1 MLTTTEKMYTEA
13 LAGTL
18 SLSLLYFVFK
28 VVRESKYLLLFFFFV
43 FFVFFFVVVVVVC
56 VNTTL
61 YLIINTRLI
70 IKI

>member
-18 SLSLLYFVFK
+18 SLSLLYLVFK

-43 FFVFFFVVVVVVC
+43 FFFFVVVVVC

-61 YLIINTRLI
+61 YLIINTRSHH
-70 IKI
+70 

>member
-28 VVRESKYLLLFFFFV
+28 VVRDSKYLLLFFFFV
-43 FFVFFFVVVVVVC
+43 FFVFFFVVVVVC

>member
-43 FFVFFFVVVVVVC
+43 FFVFFFVVVVVC

>member
-43 FFVFFFVVVVVVC
+43 FFVFFFVVVVVC

-61 YLIINTRLI
+61 YLIINTRSHH
-70 IKI
+70 